1 MEKSN
6 QWSTELF
13 SGSCIYLLVCF
24 FKLQIINHFFTACFL
39 VKRVPAEHKLL
50 LFTPLQSL
58 TGFSLRASRQQ
69 LVEGI
74 CIKKNNNK
82 TKRFHQRATYHDV
95 PGWLWLLFFSPLQSS
110 SLIFRLK

>member
-24 FKLQIINHFFTACFL
+24 FKLQIINLFFTACFL
-39 VKRVPAEHKLL
+39 VNHVSAEHKLL

-58 TGFSLRASRQQ
+58 TGFSLRASGQQ
-69 LVEGI
+69 LVGSLLVVVTTT
-74 CIKKNNNK
+74 
-82 TKRFHQRATYHDV
+82 TKQKDFTSV
-95 PGWLWLLFFSPLQSS
+95 PLIMTLQAGSGS
-110 SLIFRLK
+110 CAFRLYKVLV